1 MPISVML
8 IPVSLPG
15 KLRSGA
21 KWNSKETKCN
31 TGEGRKGREQCFPL
45 HYEVSVNG
53 GVLGFTSVIL
63 ALKGLT

>member
-31 TGEGRKGREQCFPL
+31 TGEGRKGGAVSPF
-45 HYEVSVNG
+45 SVNG

-63 ALKGLT
+63 ALRGLT